1 MTAIERILTTGQ
13 SARQDVPLPTD
24 EEFRAVESELGFRF
38 PASYREFVRLGG
50 LDELRINH
58 RVLSPSQILQSL
70 RCLPDREHVPFAEN
84 GCGDLYCWP
93 RTDTAEPVVL
103 FADHETGYTYS
114 EAAAS
119 FTHWLEAER
128 I

>member
-70 RCLPDREHVPFAEN
+70 RCLPDPEHVPFAEN